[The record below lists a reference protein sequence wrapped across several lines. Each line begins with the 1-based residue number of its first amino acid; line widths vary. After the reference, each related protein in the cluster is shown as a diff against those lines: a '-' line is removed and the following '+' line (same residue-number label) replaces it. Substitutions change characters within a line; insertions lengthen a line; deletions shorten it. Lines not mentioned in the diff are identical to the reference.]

1 MLYAADYR
9 KIANE
14 VLKGRR
20 GKFCGYI
27 AVMMLFLTVITFLS
41 QFKEAWFWS
50 SILSVY
56 FGGIFVTGSATFSI
70 DCLRGKET
78 EFRDGFNSACFFSPT
93 IVEFFELLWS
103 LLLIVPG
110 IIKHYA
116 YAMTFYIL
124 QDGNISTVAAM
135 RKSARLMEGNKWRLF
150 CLRISFIGW
159 YLLGVC
165 SLGIG
170 FLWIIPYQKVAE
182 AAFYESLIDRDFEPC
197 YLNNEPVCTIYR
209 DDVRNSGLIEPGIN
223 YHAHRT
229 ITAKDSV
236 IGKAK
241 TNGSLTDKVK
251 TVSPQPQ
258 PRPQPKPPVTQ
269 TTVKTYSPTATVKN
283 ESDKKSPPPTTTNTN
298 SNAEN
303 ISSTVTKETLSTVVN
318 DGANKDNRNEIAN
331 AGKEMRDDFNDW
343 LILEGFF
350 AVVREQ
356 LILNGIDDTFNRYE
370 HSAIGTFTCNG
381 NSVAIGYNVSE
392 STISY
397 SIKNRSVV
405 KKDYSGDKDEIYEI
419 VDEILKKAMTVETKS
434 LSDTSI
440 NLGRVL
446 TAADFENDM
455 TEGTKAYEIYVRNCY
470 RYGWD
475 YSARGRFQKMQ
486 PLFSSNVTRE
496 GYDAWFVA
504 NNNTRTSAAKI
515 TGNWYNVIH
524 KNGIEECWRAP
535 YASGMGIRHD
545 MLNDRIT
552 YVKTPNGYVFA
563 GVYVPTGKI
572 EKKIIEG
579 EQFLVKS
586 YVKIADNY
594 PMNKNKT

>member
-9 KIANE
+9 KIAGKKLDGKRGGLCGFA
-14 VLKGRR
+14 VLG
-20 GKFCGYI
+20 
-27 AVMMLFLTVITFLS
+27 MLILTFLNFIS
-41 QFKEAWFWS
+41 GALNTVEHGWGFALFFWIF
-50 SILSVY
+50 SIALRGMIDVGFIKLSLNCIWGREVSTYDGFDFSNGAKSLIVY
-56 FGGIFVTGSATFSI
+56 FIEI
-70 DCLRGKET
+70 
-78 EFRDGFNSACFFSPT
+78 
-93 IVEFFELLWS
+93 LWS
-103 LLLIVPG
+103 VLLIVPG
-110 IIKHYA
+110 VIMHYA
-116 YAMTFYIL
+116 YAMTFHIMY
-124 QDGNISTVAAM
+124 DKNSAPGYNRAEDISTLEAM
-135 RKSARLMEGNKWRLF
+135 KLSKELMRGNKWRLF
-150 CLRISFIGW
+150 CLRFSFIGW

-170 FLWIIPYQKVAE
+170 FIWIIPYQEVAE
-182 AAFYESLIDRDFEPC
+182 AAFYESLADKDYEWH
-197 YLNNEPVCTIYR
+197 YLQTKSASEQ
-209 DDVRNSGLIEPGIN
+209 
-223 YHAHRT
+223 A
-229 ITAKDSV
+229 SV
-236 IGKAK
+236 NTDKA
-241 TNGSLTDKVK
+241 TNKVK
-251 TVSPQPQ
+251 TASPQPQ
-258 PRPQPKPPVTQ
+258 TKQQPKPTVTQ
-269 TTVKTYSPTATVKN
+269 TKTTAKTSAPIVAVN
-283 ESDKKSPPPTTTNTN
+283 TNPGIKKLPPTTTASTKSDVKNT
-298 SNAEN
+298 
-303 ISSTVTKETLSTVVN
+303 SSTVTKETPSTTIN
-318 DGANKDNRNEIAN
+318 DGENKDIRNEIGN
-331 AGKEMRDDFNDW
+331 TGKEMRDDFNDW

-455 TEGTKAYEIYVRNCY
+455 TEGTKAYEIYVRNCF

-545 MLNDRIT
+545 MLNYRVT

-563 GVYVPTGKI
+563 GIYVPTGKI

>member
-269 TTVKTYSPTATVKN
+269 TTVKTSSPTATVKN

-392 STISY
+392 SAISY

-419 VDEILKKAMTVETKS
+419 VDEILKKAMTVETEPPAP
-434 LSDTSI
+434 SI

-446 TAADFENDM
+446 TAADFENEM
-455 TEGTKAYEIYVRNCY
+455 TEGTKAYEIYVRNCF

-545 MLNDRIT
+545 MLNDRVT

-563 GVYVPTGKI
+563 GIYVPTGKI

-579 EQFLVKS
+579 ERFLVKS

>member
-182 AAFYESLIDRDFEPC
+182 AAFYESLADKDYEWH
-197 YLNNEPVCTIYR
+197 YLQTKSASEQ
-209 DDVRNSGLIEPGIN
+209 
-223 YHAHRT
+223 A
-229 ITAKDSV
+229 SV
-236 IGKAK
+236 NTDKA
-241 TNGSLTDKVK
+241 TNKVK

-269 TTVKTYSPTATVKN
+269 TTVKTSSPTATVKN

-446 TAADFENDM
+446 TAADFENEM
-455 TEGTKAYEIYVRNCY
+455 TEGTKAYEIYVRNCF

-545 MLNDRIT
+545 MLNDRVT

-563 GVYVPTGKI
+563 GIYVPTGKI

>member
-1 MLYAADYR
+1 MLYAADYK
-9 KIANE
+9 KIADKKLDGKRGGLCGFA
-14 VLKGRR
+14 VLG
-20 GKFCGYI
+20 
-27 AVMMLFLTVITFLS
+27 MLILTFLNFIS
-41 QFKEAWFWS
+41 GALNAVEHGWGFALFFWIFS
-50 SILSVY
+50 LALRGMIDVGFIKLSLNCIWGREVSTYDGFDFSNGVKSLIVY
-56 FGGIFVTGSATFSI
+56 FIEI
-70 DCLRGKET
+70 
-78 EFRDGFNSACFFSPT
+78 
-93 IVEFFELLWS
+93 LWS
-103 LLLIVPG
+103 VLLIVPG
-110 IIKHYA
+110 VIMHYA
-116 YAMTFYIL
+116 YAMTFHIMY
-124 QDGNISTVAAM
+124 DKNSAPGYNRAKDISTIEAM
-135 RKSARLMEGNKWRLF
+135 KLSKELMRGNKWRLF

-170 FLWIIPYQKVAE
+170 FIWIIPYQEVAE
-182 AAFYESLIDRDFEPC
+182 AAFYESLADKDYEWH
-197 YLNNEPVCTIYR
+197 YLRTKPASEQSAENTDKTI
-209 DDVRNSGLIEPGIN
+209 N
-223 YHAHRT
+223 
-229 ITAKDSV
+229 
-236 IGKAK
+236 
-241 TNGSLTDKVK
+241 KVK
-251 TVSPQPQ
+251 TASPQPQ
-258 PRPQPKPPVTQ
+258 PKSPVTQ
-269 TTVKTYSPTATVKN
+269 TTVKTSPPTATVKN
-283 ESDKKSPPPTTTNTN
+283 ESDKKSPTLTTTNTN
-298 SNAEN
+298 T
-303 ISSTVTKETLSTVVN
+303 SSTVTKETLSTVVN

-405 KKDYSGDKDEIYEI
+405 KKDYSGDKDEIYDI

-586 YVKIADNY
+586 YVKIEDNY

>member
-14 VLKGRR
+14 ALKGRR

-27 AVMMLFLTVITFLS
+27 AVMMLFLTIITFLS
-41 QFKEAWFWS
+41 QFREAWFWS

-135 RKSARLMEGNKWRLF
+135 RKSTRLMEGNKWRLF

-251 TVSPQPQ
+251 TASPQPQ
-258 PRPQPKPPVTQ
+258 PKPQPKPPVTQ
-269 TTVKTYSPTATVKN
+269 TTVKTSSPTATVKN

-303 ISSTVTKETLSTVVN
+303 ISSTIVQEENNKTKE
-318 DGANKDNRNEIAN
+318 D
-331 AGKEMRDDFNDW
+331 KEMAIIQSFAS
-343 LILEGFF
+343 LITNGFF
-350 AVVREQ
+350 SAVIERLEQ
-356 LILNGIDDTFNRYE
+356 NGISNTFTRDYN
-370 HSAIGTFTCNG
+370 SAIGTFTCNG
-381 NSVAIGYNVSE
+381 NSIAVGFNVNDS
-392 STISY
+392 IVSY
-397 SIKNRSVV
+397 SINNQSVV
-405 KKDYSGDKDEIYEI
+405 KRIYGGGGEDEIYEI
-419 VDEILKKAMTVETKS
+419 VDEILWKS
-434 LSDTSI
+434 MRNSSKQTIQSKRSPEPSV
-440 NLGRVL
+440 NLGKRL
-446 TAADFENDM
+446 TVGELDL
-455 TEGTKAYEIYVRNCY
+455 TKIEGTKAYDIYLNRCKTD
-470 RYGWD
+470 GWNI
-475 YSARGRFQKMQ
+475 YKRGKFSMMQ
-486 PLFSSNVTRE
+486 SLYDSNATKE
-496 GYDAWFVA
+496 GYDVWFVA
-504 NNNTRTSAAKI
+504 NNNTMTTAQKVK
-515 TGNWYNVIH
+515 GNWYNVIH
-524 KNGIEECWRAP
+524 ENGIEECWREK
-535 YASGMGIRHD
+535 YAAGMDIHSD
-545 MLNDRIT
+545 MKNKRVT
-552 YVKTPNGYVFA
+552 YIKTKYGYVLA
-563 GVYVPTGKI
+563 GIYQPTGKI
-572 EKKIIEG
+572 EIKDIEG

>member
-9 KIANE
+9 KIADKKLDGKRGGLCGFA
-14 VLKGRR
+14 VLG
-20 GKFCGYI
+20 
-27 AVMMLFLTVITFLS
+27 MLILTFLNFIS
-41 QFKEAWFWS
+41 GALNAVEHGWGFALFFWIFS
-50 SILSVY
+50 LALRGMIDVGFIKLSLNCIWGREVSTYDGFDFSNGTKSLIVY
-56 FGGIFVTGSATFSI
+56 FIEI
-70 DCLRGKET
+70 
-78 EFRDGFNSACFFSPT
+78 
-93 IVEFFELLWS
+93 LWS
-103 LLLIVPG
+103 VLLIVPG
-110 IIKHYA
+110 VIMHYA
-116 YAMTFYIL
+116 YAMTFHIMY
-124 QDGNISTVAAM
+124 DKNSAPGYNRAEDISTLEAM
-135 RKSARLMEGNKWRLF
+135 KLSKELMRGNKWRLF
-150 CLRISFIGW
+150 CLRFSFIGW

-170 FLWIIPYQKVAE
+170 FIWIIPYQKVAE
-182 AAFYESLIDRDFEPC
+182 AAFYESLADKDYERH
-197 YLNNEPVCTIYR
+197 YL
-209 DDVRNSGLIEPGIN
+209 
-223 YHAHRT
+223 RT
-229 ITAKDSV
+229 KSASEQASV
-236 IGKAK
+236 NTDKA
-241 TNGSLTDKVK
+241 TNKVK
-251 TVSPQPQ
+251 TASPQPQ
-258 PRPQPKPPVTQ
+258 TKQQPKPTVTQ
-269 TTVKTYSPTATVKN
+269 TKTTAKTSAPIVAVN
-283 ESDKKSPPPTTTNTN
+283 TNPGIKKLPPTTTASAKSDVKNT
-298 SNAEN
+298 
-303 ISSTVTKETLSTVVN
+303 SSTVTKERSSTTIN
-318 DGANKDNRNEIAN
+318 DGENKDIRNEIGN
-331 AGKEMRDDFNDW
+331 TGKEMRDDFNDW

-392 STISY
+392 SAISY

-419 VDEILKKAMTVETKS
+419 VDEILKKAMTVETEPPAP
-434 LSDTSI
+434 SI

-446 TAADFENDM
+446 TAADFENEM
-455 TEGTKAYEIYVRNCY
+455 TEGTKAYEIYVRNCF

-545 MLNDRIT
+545 MLNDRVT

-563 GVYVPTGKI
+563 GIYVPTGKI

-586 YVKIADNY
+586 YVKIEDNY